1 MEMRHLL
8 DIWATM
14 AENHHKIREP
24 TQNNHN
30 KLEKKGNA
38 EKYQAN
44 NGRNGKKKS
53 TMSNSQKKHYVLL
66 FRILIFCMSG
76 KVFFDSSVLIMVC
89 VCFLPF

>member
-30 KLEKKGNA
+30 KLGKKGNA

-44 NGRNGKKKS
+44 NGRNGKK
-53 TMSNSQKKHYVLL
+53 SQL
-66 FRILIFCMSG
+66 
-76 KVFFDSSVLIMVC
+76 
-89 VCFLPF
+89 